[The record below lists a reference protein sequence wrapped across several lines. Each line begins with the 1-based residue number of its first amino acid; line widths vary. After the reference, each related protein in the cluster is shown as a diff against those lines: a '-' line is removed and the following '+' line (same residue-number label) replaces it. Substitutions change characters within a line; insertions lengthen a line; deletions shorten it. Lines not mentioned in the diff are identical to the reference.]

1 MEASFDSA
9 TASLLADEFS
19 TGSRESTGRT
29 YLNTASHGL
38 LPSRTADAVRE
49 SVTDMA
55 AGRIDMPRYFAVAD
69 EARASFARLAG
80 TTPDRVALGSAVSTH
95 VGLIA
100 ASLPVGAEV
109 LVADGDFSS
118 VVNPFT
124 VRDDLKLR
132 TAPLERLAEAVD
144 ATTALVAVSAV
155 QSADGRVADL
165 GAIRE
170 AARAAGART
179 LVDSTQAVGW
189 FPLRADDHDYVV
201 SAAYKWLLC
210 PRGTSFLVVS
220 EEAQDARVLLPQHAG
235 WVAGERPW
243 ENAYGPVARYAPDAR
258 RYDESP
264 AFLPYLGAARSLA
277 LVERVGRDAIGA
289 HDRALARRFRAGV
302 AGLGAR
308 AGAGYEAVPG
318 DSAIAAVP
326 GLGGAAG
333 LLAEAG
339 VVASARDGN
348 LRVAFHLYNTEADVD
363 RLLNVLA
370 DGRS

>member
-9 TASLLADEFS
+9 TVSLLAAEFHARAP
-19 TGSRESTGRT
+19 GLT

-38 LPSRTADAVRE
+38 FPSRTADAVA
-49 SVTDMA
+49 DGAAGMA
-55 AGRIDMPRYFAVAD
+55 AGLIDMPRCFAVAD
-69 EARASFARLAG
+69 EARASFARLVG

-95 VGLIA
+95 VGLVA
-100 ASLPVGAEV
+100 ASLPAGAEV

-124 VRDDLKLR
+124 VRDDLKVR
-132 TAPLERLAEAVD
+132 GAPLDGLAEAVG
-144 ATTALVAVSAV
+144 TSTALVAVSAV

-165 GAIRE
+165 PAIRD

-179 LVDSTQAVGW
+179 LVDATQAAGW
-189 FPLRADDHDYVV
+189 FPLRADDFDYVV
-201 SAAYKWLLC
+201 SAAYKWLMC

-220 EEAQDARVLLPQHAG
+220 EEAQEARALSPGHAG

-243 ENAYGPVARYAPDAR
+243 ESTYGPVTRYAPDAR

-264 AFLPYLGAARSLA
+264 ALLPYLGAAPSLA
-277 LVERVGRDAIGA
+277 LVESVGRDAIGA
-289 HDRALARRFRAGV
+289 HNRALARRFRAGA
-302 AGLGAR
+302 AGIG
-308 AGAGYEAVPG
+308 GGHEPVPG

-326 GLGGAAG
+326 GLGARAG
-333 LLAEAG
+333 RLAEAG
-339 VVASARDGN
+339 VVASARGGN

-363 RLLNVLA
+363 RALNAL
-370 DGRS
+370 DGG